1 MKESTQPIKFERI
14 DILKLS
20 MLGRNVFKNIQ
31 GFVKIM
37 KGVCHFD
44 RTRLITQQ
52 YNDAYYIAKS
62 ALDIEQG

>member
-1 MKESTQPIKFERI
+1 
-14 DILKLS
+14 

-62 ALDIEQG
+62 ALDIE